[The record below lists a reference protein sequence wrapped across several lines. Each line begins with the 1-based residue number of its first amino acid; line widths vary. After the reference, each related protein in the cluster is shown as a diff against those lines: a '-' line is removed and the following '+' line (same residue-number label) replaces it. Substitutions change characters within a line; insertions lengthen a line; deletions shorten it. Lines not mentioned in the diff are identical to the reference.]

1 MKHCWKCSTAYT
13 EDFIL
18 LRWESFPNL
27 SINSI
32 QSVSKF
38 QLFFCI
44 SEQTDPTVYMKIQGI
59 LNSQIN
65 LEKNIEDFW
74 EIFWCCTLIFLSS
87 CFFVWCSLSF
97 LDLWSYSFYHIW
109 RVFAIF
115 SYNIFVSLSE
125 TLWKFR
131 DPYISSQLTVLFL
144 YAFLLVFHLWFCFFL
159 NCHASEFVNGFF

>member
-74 EIFWCCTLIFLSS
+74 EIFWCLNYSNQEA
-87 CFFVWCSLSF
+87 VQ
-97 LDLWSYSFYHIW
+97 SYSNQD
-109 RVFAIF
+109 
-115 SYNIFVSLSE
+115 SM
-125 TLWKFR
+125 
-131 DPYISSQLTVLFL
+131 VL
-144 YAFLLVFHLWFCFFL
+144 A
-159 NCHASEFVNGFF
+159 